1 MDPRPFF
8 DRKSKKYK
16 IVDAT
21 PILSYSD
28 AVMDI
33 DWKARLTAE
42 LRDARKIIVLG
53 VGNPDKGDDGAGPL
67 CARLLEET
75 LPEGSAERVL
85 VIDGREVPESQTGP
99 IRAFGPD
106 LTVIVDAAVGGH
118 APGTIFFVEKAGI
131 SDNEVSTH
139 RISLL
144 YLVRYLEESIG
155 SRVLV
160 LGIEPEALAEGA
172 PMTPVVARAVET
184 LSEFL
189 ADSLQTG
196 KTRSR

>member
-1 MDPRPFF
+1 MDE
-8 DRKSKKYK
+8 
-16 IVDAT
+16 
-21 PILSYSD
+21 
-28 AVMDI
+28 
-33 DWKARLTAE
+33 DWKARLAAE
-42 LRDARKIIVLG
+42 SGGARKIVVLG

-67 CARLLEET
+67 CLELLKQALPADVEARLLI
-75 LPEGSAERVL
+75 
-85 VIDGREVPESQTGP
+85 IDGREVPESQTGP
-99 IRAFGPD
+99 IRRFGPD

-118 APGTIFFVEKAGI
+118 APGTVFVVGKDGI

-160 LGIEPEALAEGA
+160 VGIEPVTLAEGA
-172 PMTPVVARAVET
+172 PMTPAVARAVET

-189 ADSLQTG
+189 ADSLPT
-196 KTRSR
+196 

>member
-1 MDPRPFF
+1 MDQ
-8 DRKSKKYK
+8 
-16 IVDAT
+16 
-21 PILSYSD
+21 
-28 AVMDI
+28 
-33 DWKARLTAE
+33 DWKDRLEAE
-42 LRDARKIIVLG
+42 CRGARKIVVLG

-67 CARLLEET
+67 CVRLLEEA
-75 LPEGSAERVL
+75 LPEDAAERAL

-106 LTVIVDAAVGGH
+106 LTVIVDAAIGGR
-118 APGTIFFVEKAGI
+118 APGTIFVVDRAAI
-131 SDNEVSTH
+131 TDDEVSTH

-160 LGIEPEALAEGA
+160 VGIEPETLAEGA
-172 PMTPVVARAVET
+172 PMTPAAARAVET

-189 ADSLQTG
+189 ADSLLT
-196 KTRSR
+196 